1 MYLPFIMLRLWGWPG
16 FLAFMVPNVL
26 GCAAFGFVLDRDR
39 SRALVERLGWTCAL
53 FSAITVAY
61 QAWFAGWA
69 AQAFV
74 VADPAMRT
82 VVATGVPI
90 ALLVAGLALAARGD
104 AFWRTAGTVATI
116 ASPLVLLLPGGL
128 AAGGFTAG
136 GEALA
141 ATGDAA
147 VAHLGADAPA
157 APFTPLLGRMPLAFA
172 LPTIVAGFLA
182 SPFFDLTFHRAV
194 QQAPQPRVAFATF
207 GLTFAAMLM
216 MIATFFDA
224 ATGAPRIGPAIVA
237 LWALQLLFTVAVHLR
252 ELLAAAPSIRIAGR
266 PVAALVAAAV
276 LLATPAFTFTLGPSL
291 PEGHAPLAGGATT
304 ALLPGEPLYMT
315 FLGAYGLL
323 FPILLMLDARGASR
337 PVTLGVLALGL
348 PCYLLGAVDFLTIL
362 MPVPIVAALL
372 MARAARAR
380 NGGTTSRVHPA

>member
-1 MYLPFIMLRLWGWPG
+1 MYLPFIMFRLWGWTG
-16 FLAFMVPNVL
+16 FLAFMVPNVI
-26 GCAAFGFVLDRDR
+26 GCAGFGFVLDRDR
-39 SRALVERLGWTCAL
+39 SRALVERLGWTCSL
-53 FSAITVAY
+53 FSAITIAY

-82 VVATGVPI
+82 VVATGIPI
-90 ALLVAGLALAARGD
+90 ALLVLGLALAARGD
-104 AFWRTAGTVATI
+104 AFWRTAGTAVTI
-116 ASPLVLLLPGGL
+116 ASPLVLLLPGGFAAGGGAL
-128 AAGGFTAG
+128 AAG
-136 GEALA
+136 
-141 ATGDAA
+141 GDAA
-147 VAHLGADAPA
+147 VAANAAGAAGADAPA
-157 APFTPLLGRMPLAFA
+157 ATFEPLLGRMPLAFA

-194 QQAPQPRVAFATF
+194 QQAPQPRVAFAAF

-323 FPILLMLDARGASR
+323 FPVHLILESRGAPR
-337 PVTLGVLALGL
+337 TATLGVLALGL
-348 PCYLLGAVDFLTIL
+348 PCYLLGAVDFLTML
-362 MPVPIVAALL
+362 MPVPVVVALL
-372 MARAARAR
+372 AGRAMGTR
-380 NGGTTSRVHPA
+380 NPGHPIGVLLP

>member
-39 SRALVERLGWTCAL
+39 SRALVERLGWTCSL
-53 FSAITVAY
+53 FSAITIAY

-104 AFWRTAGTVATI
+104 AFWRMAGTVATI

-128 AAGGFTAG
+128 AAGA
-136 GEALA
+136 EALS
-141 ATGDAA
+141 ATSDAA
-147 VAHLGADAPA
+147 VAASAGASHA
-157 APFTPLLGRMPLAFA
+157 TIEPLLGRMPLAFA

-252 ELLAAAPSIRIAGR
+252 ELLAAAPSIRITGR

-323 FPILLMLDARGASR
+323 FPVLLILESRGAPR
-337 PVTLGVLALGL
+337 TATLGVLALGL
-348 PCYLLGAVDFLTIL
+348 PCYLLGAVDFLTML
-362 MPVPIVAALL
+362 MPVPVVVALL
-372 MARAARAR
+372 AGRAMGTR
-380 NGGTTSRVHPA
+380 NPGHPIRVLLP

>member
-1 MYLPFIMLRLWGWPG
+1 MYLPFIMLRLWGWTG

-39 SRALVERLGWTCAL
+39 SRALVERLGWTCSL
-53 FSAITVAY
+53 FSAITIAY

-82 VVATGVPI
+82 VVATGIPI
-90 ALLVAGLALAARGD
+90 ALLVLGLALAARGD

-128 AAGGFTAG
+128 AAGA
-136 GEALA
+136 EALA
-141 ATGDAA
+141 AGGDAA
-147 VAHLGADAPA
+147 VAASAAGAVGADAPA
-157 APFTPLLGRMPLAFA
+157 ASFEPLLGRMPLAFA

-323 FPILLMLDARGASR
+323 FPVLLMLDARGAPR
-337 PVTLGVLALGL
+337 TATLGVLALGL
-348 PCYLLGAVDFLTIL
+348 PCYLLGAVDFLTML
-362 MPVPIVAALL
+362 MPVPVVVALL
-372 MARAARAR
+372 AGRAMGTR
-380 NGGTTSRVHPA
+380 NPGHPIRVHLP